1 MVVADAIKLQAV
13 EHPKSTPTQYRRYQ
27 VFEAIVSTN
36 ETIPLE
42 IGTLT
47 DVAVFRS
54 DTGVEVTATIATT
67 IVTVTQ
73 ALVDIHCV
81 GLAFGA
87 V

>member
-1 MVVADAIKLQAV
+1 MVDASDIKRGAASQPSAV
-13 EHPKSTPTQYRRYQ
+13 TLYRRYQ

-42 IGTLT
+42 IGTLA

-54 DTGVEVTATIATT
+54 DTGAEVTATVATT

-73 ALVDIHCV
+73 GALVDVHCV
-81 GLAFGA
+81 GLAFGT

>member
-13 EHPKSTPTQYRRYQ
+13 EYPKSIPTQYRRYQ
-27 VFEAIVSTN
+27 VFEAIVSQD
-36 ETIPLE
+36 ETIELE
-42 IGTLT
+42 IGVLT
-47 DVAVFRS
+47 DVAMFRS

-67 IVTVTQ
+67 IVTMTEVI
-73 ALVDIHCV
+73 VDIHCV